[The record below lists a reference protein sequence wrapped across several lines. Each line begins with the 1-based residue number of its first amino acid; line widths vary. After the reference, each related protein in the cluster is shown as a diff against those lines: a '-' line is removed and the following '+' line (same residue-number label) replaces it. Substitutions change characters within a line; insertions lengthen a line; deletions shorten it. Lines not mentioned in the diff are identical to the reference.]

1 MKKSLLVK
9 LACLAMGIV
18 VIVSILAMGCGT
30 KTTVPATTTK
40 PAATTTQ
47 PAATTTQPAATTS
60 KPAATTTQPAATTT
74 AKPVSGGTLYFGYD
88 QDMPTIGYPATQQYV
103 TGWAPISDIC
113 LENLLLLNAAGEPQ
127 PWLATAWKWDSNNL
141 GLTLTIRQGVK
152 FHDGTTFDATAVKW
166 NLDQCKSANVTELAS
181 VKSIDV
187 IDASTVKLNLST
199 TDGMLIYHL
208 AGNRGMMMSPT
219 SFDKAG
225 ATDKER
231 KTWAEQNPVG
241 TGPFKFVSWQKGV
254 KITFEK
260 NPNYWQT
267 GKPYLDKIVFTVIND
282 EVTLGAA
289 FKAGEQDTI
298 YSQSPAVIQELQAS
312 GKYDFYSGDISLVG
326 GLEGDSRHTDS
337 PWANIKVR
345 QAAKYAVDSDAF
357 AKAMGYGQWLGTN
370 QMDISNRWGY
380 NPDVKGYPYDVAKA
394 KQLLTEAGYPNGFS
408 TNLYGMPQYDTMLAS
423 IQAYLAA
430 AGIKAEAKIITP
442 QQRVDMFSNSGWNG
456 AWLWECTPNPNTAY
470 QIVRNFTAAAWPK
483 RMVSVDVPTEISDLA
498 AQIGSATDFNTQ
510 KSLAWQFQKALV
522 DKYALITFIW
532 ARYQPQPIQ
541 KNTHNLWNNVSM
553 HWTPWDTYK
562 DK

>member
-1 MKKSLLVK
+1 MQKGLLIKVIS
-9 LACLAMGIV
+9 LAMGLIV
-18 VIVSILAMGCGT
+18 IASILAMGCGT
-30 KTTVPATTTK
+30 KTTTAPATTTK
-40 PAATTTQ
+40 PVATTTQPVATTTQ
-47 PAATTTQPAATTS
+47 PAATTTKPATTTPAATTV
-60 KPAATTTQPAATTT
+60 T
-74 AKPVSGGTLYFGYD
+74 PVKGGTLNFGYD

-103 TGWAPISDIC
+103 TGWAPISDTC
-113 LENLLLLNAAGEPQ
+113 LENLLILNAAGEPQ

-166 NLDQCKSANVTELAS
+166 NLDQCRSANVTELAS

-187 IDASTVKLNLST
+187 VDASTVKLTLSQ

-260 NPNYWQT
+260 NTNYWQP

-298 YSQSPAVIQELQAS
+298 FSQSPAVIQELQAS

-326 GLEGDSRHTDS
+326 GLEGDSRHPDS

-357 AKAMGYGQWLGTN
+357 AKAMGYGQWVPTN
-370 QMDISNRWGY
+370 QMDISTRWGY
-380 NPDVKGYPYDVAKA
+380 NPDVQGYPYNLAKA
-394 KQLLTEAGYPNGFS
+394 KQLLSEAGFANGFS
-408 TNLYGMPQYDTMLAS
+408 TSIFGMPQYDTMLAS

-430 AGIKAEAKIITP
+430 AGIKADAKIITP

-470 QIVRNFTAAAWPK
+470 QMVRNFTAAAWPK

-498 AQIGSATDFNTQ
+498 AQISTATDFNTQ
-510 KSLAWQFQKALV
+510 KSLTWQLEKALV

>member
-1 MKKSLLVK
+1 MKKGLIAK
-9 LACLAMGIV
+9 LICLALGLIV
-18 VIVSILAMGCGT
+18 IGSMLAFGCGT
-30 KTTVPATTTK
+30 TTT
-40 PAATTTQ
+40 TT
-47 PAATTTQPAATTS
+47 ATTS
-60 KPAATTTQPAATTT
+60 KPAATTTTAATTSKPATTTTTAPLTTIPITAAT
-74 AKPVSGGTLYFGYD
+74 AKPVSGGTLNFGYD
-88 QDMPTIGYPATQQYV
+88 QDMPTIGNPATQQYV

-152 FHDGTTFDATAVKW
+152 FHDGSDFNADSVVF
-166 NLDQCKSANVTELAS
+166 NLQQCKNVNVTEFAN
-181 VKSIDV
+181 VKSIDA
-187 IDASTVKLNLST
+187 IDNYTVKLTLSN
-199 TDGMLIYHL
+199 TDGMLVYHL
-208 AGNRGMMMSPT
+208 AGNRGMMMSPVAYYT
-219 SFDKAG
+219 HG
-225 ATDKER
+225 ANEKER
-231 KTWAEQNPVG
+231 STWAEQNPVG
-241 TGPFKFVSWQKGV
+241 TGPFKVVSWQKGV

-260 NPNYWQT
+260 NPNYWQP

-298 YSQSPAVIQELQAS
+298 YSQSPAVIQELQNS
-312 GKYDFYSGDISLVG
+312 GKYDFYSGDISLCG
-326 GLEGDSRHTDS
+326 GLEGDSRHPDS
-337 PWANIKVR
+337 PWANLKVR

-357 AKAMGYGQWLGTN
+357 AKAMGYGQWVPTN
-370 QMDISNRWGY
+370 QMDISTRWGY
-380 NPDVKGYPYDVAKA
+380 NPDVQGYPYNVAKA
-394 KQLLTEAGYPNGFS
+394 KQLMSEAGYANGFS
-408 TNLYGMPQYDTMLAS
+408 TSIFGMPQYDTMLAS
-423 IQAYLAA
+423 IQAYLAVV
-430 AGIKAEAKIITP
+430 GIKAEAKIITP

-470 QIVRNFTAAAWPK
+470 QMVRNFTAAAWPK

-498 AQIGSATDFNTQ
+498 AKISSATDFNTQ
-510 KSLAWQFQKALV
+510 KSLTWQLEKALV

>member
-1 MKKSLLVK
+1 MQKGLLIKVIS
-9 LACLAMGIV
+9 LAMGLIV
-18 VIVSILAMGCGT
+18 IASILAMGCGT
-30 KTTVPATTTK
+30 KTTTAPATTTK
-40 PAATTTQ
+40 PVATTTQPVATTTQ
-47 PAATTTQPAATTS
+47 PAATTTKPATTTPAATTV
-60 KPAATTTQPAATTT
+60 T
-74 AKPVSGGTLYFGYD
+74 PVKGGTLNFGYD

-103 TGWAPISDIC
+103 TGWAPISDTC
-113 LENLLLLNAAGEPQ
+113 LENLLILNAAGEPQ

-187 IDASTVKLNLST
+187 VDASTVKLTLSQ

-260 NPNYWQT
+260 NTNYWQP

-298 YSQSPAVIQELQAS
+298 FSQSPAVIQELQAS

-326 GLEGDSRHTDS
+326 GLEGDSRHPDS

-357 AKAMGYGQWLGTN
+357 AKAMGYGQWVPTN
-370 QMDISNRWGY
+370 QMDISTRWGY
-380 NPDVKGYPYDVAKA
+380 NPDVQGYPYNLAKA
-394 KQLLTEAGYPNGFS
+394 KQLLSEAGFANGFS
-408 TNLYGMPQYDTMLAS
+408 TSIFGMPQYDTMLAS

-430 AGIKAEAKIITP
+430 AGIKADAKIITP

-470 QIVRNFTAAAWPK
+470 QMVRNFTAAAWPK

-498 AQIGSATDFNTQ
+498 AQISTATDFNTQ
-510 KSLAWQFQKALV
+510 KSLTWQLEKALV

>member
-1 MKKSLLVK
+1 MKRSLLVK
-9 LACLAMGIV
+9 LACLAMGLI
-18 VIVSILAMGCGT
+18 VIVSILAVGCGT
-30 KTTVPATTTK
+30 KTTTAPATTTKPVATTTQPAATTTK
-40 PAATTTQ
+40 PAATTTS
-47 PAATTTQPAATTS
+47 AATS
-60 KPAATTTQPAATTT
+60 

-88 QDMPTIGYPATQQYV
+88 QDMPTIGYPASQQYV

-113 LENLLLLNAAGEPQ
+113 LENLLILNAAGEPQ
-127 PWLATAWKWDSNNL
+127 PWLATAWKWDANNL

-166 NLDQCKSANVTELAS
+166 NLDMCRSANVTELAS
-181 VKSIDV
+181 VSSVDV
-187 IDASTVKLNLST
+187 IDASTVKLTLKN

-208 AGNRGMMMSPT
+208 AGNRGMIMSPT
-219 SFDKAG
+219 SYDKAG

-260 NPNYWQT
+260 NTNYWQP

-326 GLEGDSRHTDS
+326 GLEGDSRHPDS

-370 QMDISNRWGY
+370 QMDISTRWGY

-408 TNLYGMPQYDTMLAS
+408 TTIFGMPQYDTMLAS

-430 AGIKAEAKIITP
+430 VGIKAEAKIITP

-470 QIVRNFTAAAWPK
+470 QMVRNFTAAAWPK

-498 AQIGSATDFNTQ
+498 AQISSATDFNTQ
-510 KSLAWQFQKALV
+510 KSLTWQLQKALV